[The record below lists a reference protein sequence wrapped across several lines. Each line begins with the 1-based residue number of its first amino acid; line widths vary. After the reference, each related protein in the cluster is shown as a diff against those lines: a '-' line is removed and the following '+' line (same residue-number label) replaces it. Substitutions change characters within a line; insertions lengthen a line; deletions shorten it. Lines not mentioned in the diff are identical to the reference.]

1 MRDLG
6 LMVICINYFNRI
18 AAVKLDF
25 FCVNY
30 LFDYR
35 GKLKI
40 LRNKLNK

>member
-1 MRDLG
+1 MRHLV
-6 LMVICINYFNRI
+6 LMVIRINYFNRI

-30 LFDYR
+30 LFDSR

-40 LRNKLNK
+40 